1 MTKLDN
7 AVCLTDF
14 SCLVS
19 LDPLPHIGPISSSLG
34 SWAFSLRLKR
44 AFVHYDRA
52 MSERIKQILVL
63 VVTWAG
69 IIVPFSA
76 AISNFTPG
84 GAADTFGLDPLVT
97 PSPYAFLIWA
107 PIYLGLLALAV
118 YQALPDREEDARL
131 KTIRPWLALT
141 AVLNAI
147 WLYAVA
153 DGRLWLPV
161 LTIFAL
167 LATALALRYAFG
179 IGVRHEGVMRWLGYS
194 VSIYAGW
201 LTLATIVNTS
211 SALLLSG
218 WTSWAPF
225 WAIVML
231 LVGAIIGLT
240 VRVNWCDPVY
250 GGVFVWTFLAIAIG
264 QWGHPLVIIVSLL
277 LMLGFAATLLPP
289 LLRGRQALS

>member
-1 MTKLDN
+1 
-7 AVCLTDF
+7 
-14 SCLVS
+14 
-19 LDPLPHIGPISSSLG
+19 
-34 SWAFSLRLKR
+34 
-44 AFVHYDRA
+44 

-69 IIVPFSA
+69 IIVPFSVA
-76 AISNFTPG
+76 VGNFTPG
-84 GAADTFGLDPLVT
+84 GAADTYGLEPLVT

-118 YQALPDREEDARL
+118 YQALPDQENDERL
-131 KTIRPWLALT
+131 QKIRPWLALT
-141 AVLNAI
+141 AVLNAV

-167 LATALALRYAFG
+167 LATALALRYALG
-179 IGVRHEGVMRWLGYS
+179 IGVKHEGVMRWLGYS

-231 LVGAIIGLT
+231 LVGTIIGLT
-240 VRVNWCDPVY
+240 VRVNWRDPVY

-289 LLRGRQALS
+289 LLRGRNAA